1 MKKKLRK
8 YKLMELHEKL
18 VKTGRFAEAKIILRL
33 LRTGS
38 VTLGLSDVDRS
49 TEKLLEDSG
58 CPVSYSYWGSGATF
72 RI

>member
-8 YKLMELHEKL
+8 YKLMELHAKL
-18 VKTGRFAEAKIILRL
+18 TKIGKYTEAKNILHL

-38 VTLGLSDVDRS
+38 IALGLSDADRS

-58 CPVSYSYWGSGATF
+58 CPVSYSYWGFGETF

>member
-8 YKLMELHEKL
+8 YRLMELHEKL
-18 VKTGRFAEAKIILRL
+18 VKTGRCMEAKNVLYL

-58 CPVSYSYWGSGATF
+58 CPVSYSYQGFGATF

>member
-8 YKLMELHEKL
+8 YRLMELHAKL
-18 VKTGRFAEAKIILRL
+18 VKTGRYMEAKNVLYL

-49 TEKLLEDSG
+49 TEKLLEDAG

>member
-18 VKTGRFAEAKIILRL
+18 VKTGRYAEAKNILRL

-38 VTLGLSDVDRS
+38 VVLGLSDVDHS
-49 TEKLLEDSG
+49 TEKLLESAG
-58 CPVSYSYWGSGATF
+58 CPVSYSYWGFGATF

>member
-8 YKLMELHEKL
+8 YRLMELHVRL
-18 VKTGRFAEAKIILRL
+18 TKTGRYMEAKNILNL

-38 VTLGLSDVDRS
+38 VVLGLSDADRS
-49 TEKLLEDSG
+49 TEKLLEGAG
-58 CPVSYSYWGSGATF
+58 CPVSYSYQGFGATF